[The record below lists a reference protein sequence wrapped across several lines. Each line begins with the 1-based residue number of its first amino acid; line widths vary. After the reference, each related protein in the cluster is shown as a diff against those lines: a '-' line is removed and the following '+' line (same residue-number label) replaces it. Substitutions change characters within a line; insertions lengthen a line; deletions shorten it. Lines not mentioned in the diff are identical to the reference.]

1 MSKINIS
8 VLVSGGGTNLQ
19 ALIDQTENGFIDQ
32 GRIVQILSSRKDAYA
47 LKRGEKHGIK
57 SRYIGKENFPDET
70 LRGEAILEA
79 LLEEQTGLVVL
90 AGYMQILPPQI
101 IQQYR
106 NRIIN
111 IHPSL
116 IPAFCG
122 PGFYGEK
129 VHAAVLASGALE
141 SGATVHFVDEGI
153 DTGQIVMQEKVP
165 VLEGDTVHSLAE
177 RVLQAEHRLLAQAV
191 RDLCRTI
198 NEKSKGEK

>member
-122 PGFYGEK
+122 PGYYGEK

-177 RVLQAEHRLLAQAV
+177 RVLQTEHRLLAQSV